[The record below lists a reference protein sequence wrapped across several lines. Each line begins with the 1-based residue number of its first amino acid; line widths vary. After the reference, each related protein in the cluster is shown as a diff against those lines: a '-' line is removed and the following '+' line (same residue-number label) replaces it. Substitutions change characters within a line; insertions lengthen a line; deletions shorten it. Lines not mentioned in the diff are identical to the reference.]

1 MWAIRREIPIY
12 EKLDRVLANVEWEQ
26 KYVLVF

>member
-1 MWAIRREIPIY
+1 MWASRREIPIY